1 MLSGRLFL
9 SPLLSVLL
17 SPPNSSLCSLSPV
30 LSPLFYVLSPP
41 LSSLLC
47 SLPSMFSD
55 LLLSCIFSLLNVLL
69 SPLFYVLLSPPPLSS
84 WLLLSVCFPL
94 GAGGEPGG
102 RDPLLTTRCSSVLIY
117 HASQRALKYFSQ
129 TQWLWRHQNGLVFC
143 RQFGTCLIKLLVL
156 MTWRRRDPYLYWAV
170 YCWTWARTW
179 CETMHIVPHTMFSHC
194 MYWLLH

>member
-1 MLSGRLFL
+1 MFLNPPIIKSINSDKSPLLSLALSDHSLLLVLSGRLFL

-41 LSSLLC
+41 RSSLLC

-102 RDPLLTTRCSSVLIY
+102 RDPLLTTQCGSEAPSWFITPLREHWSTF
-117 HASQRALKYFSQ
+117 H
-129 TQWLWRHQNGLVFC
+129 RHNEC
-143 RQFGTCLIKLLVL
+143 EGT
-156 MTWRRRDPYLYWAV
+156 
-170 YCWTWARTW
+170 RT
-179 CETMHIVPHTMFSHC
+179 V
-194 MYWLLH
+194 